1 MTRKRIVLPVVLI
14 VLLLLSFWLG
24 RISGHGSKEPKESHD
39 AEVSSTGRKPKP
51 GESASHTHEEGKA
64 DQHQDMKEDASGLK
78 LSPEEMQNIGL
89 KTFPADLRPIETVV
103 RTTGIVRPHPDKEAQ
118 VSSRV
123 SGKVVGLFA
132 NIGDAVQKGQRLA
145 EVQSAEIQ
153 KLQVDLMQAENKLLL
168 AKAELERMQML
179 FESKIAAKKDLIAA
193 QNQHQTVLNEIDG
206 LSHQLIL
213 LGLPES
219 AVKKAQVEKNV
230 STFPIVAPLNGVVA
244 ERSIVLGEAV
254 EPSKVIFKILDP
266 SIVSVEGNAFE
277 EALPKLKIGQT
288 VRIRLASYSGDV
300 FNGKILR
307 FSPTLDPQKRTVQL
321 WAEVANPAGK
331 LKPNLFAEMD
341 VVVGGGGEV
350 LAIPL
355 EALITTEGETFVF
368 VEEKGSFRRADVI
381 LGGKDDRYVEVKKGL
396 LSGDRVVTDGKQ
408 QVYTKSLMARQGGT
422 ALGGHSH

>member
-1 MTRKRIVLPVVLI
+1 MRNKRVILPVVVI
-14 VLLLLSFWLG
+14 GLLLLAFWLG
-24 RISGHGSKEPKESHD
+24 RISSHGYKDDKESNHQ
-39 AEVSSTGRKPKP
+39 EVSNTGAKPKP
-51 GESASHTHEEGKA
+51 DESASHGHEEGKA
-64 DQHQDMKEDASGLK
+64 DQHEDGKEQAAGLK

-89 KTFPADLRPIETVV
+89 KTVAADLRPIETVV
-103 RTTGIVRPHPDKEAQ
+103 RATGIVKPHPDREAQ

-132 NIGDAVQKGQRLA
+132 NTGDAVRKGQRLA

-153 KLQVDLMQAENKLLL
+153 KIQVDLIQAENKLVL
-168 AKAELERMQML
+168 AKAELERMQTL
-179 FESKIAAKKDLIAA
+179 FESKIAAKKELIAA

-219 AVKKAQVEKNV
+219 AVKKAQVEKSV
-230 STFPIVAPLNGVVA
+230 ATFPIISPLNGVVA

-266 SIVSVEGNAFE
+266 SIVSVEGNVFE
-277 EALPKLKIGQT
+277 EAMSKLKIGQT
-288 VRIRLASYSGDV
+288 VRIRLGSYSGDV
-300 FNGKILR
+300 FTGKILR

-368 VEEKGSFRRADVI
+368 VQEKGSFRRADVI
-381 LGGKDDRYVEVKKGL
+381 LGGKDDRYVEVKRGL
-396 LSGDRVVTDGKQ
+396 LPGDRVVTDGKQ
-408 QVYTKSLMARQGGT
+408 QVYTKSLMARQGGA
-422 ALGGHSH
+422 ALGGHAH

>member
-1 MTRKRIVLPVVLI
+1 MTRKKIILPIVLI
-14 VLLLLSFWLG
+14 VLLSFAFWLG
-24 RISGHGSKEPKESHD
+24 RISSHGHKDEESNHQ
-39 AEVSSTGRKPKP
+39 EVSKTAAKPKP
-51 GESASHTHEEGKA
+51 DESAPHSHEEGDADKHADEKEKA
-64 DQHQDMKEDASGLK
+64 QGVK
-78 LSPEEMQNIGL
+78 LSPEEMRNIGL
-89 KTFPADLRPIETVV
+89 KTVAADLRPIETVV
-103 RTTGIVRPHPDKEAQ
+103 RATGIVKPHPDREAQ

-132 NIGDAVQKGQRLA
+132 NTGDAVRKGQRLA

-153 KLQVDLMQAENKLLL
+153 KMQVDLIQAENKLVL

-206 LSHQLIL
+206 LSHQLVL

-230 STFPIVAPLNGVVA
+230 STFPIISPLNGVVA
-244 ERSIVLGEAV
+244 ERNIVLGEAV

-266 SIVSVEGNAFE
+266 SIVSVEGNVFE
-277 EALPKLKIGQT
+277 EAMPKLKIGQT
-288 VRIRLASYSGDV
+288 VRIRPGSYSGDV
-300 FNGKILR
+300 FGGKILR
-307 FSPTLDPQKRTVQL
+307 FSPTLDPQKRTIQL
-321 WAEVANPAGK
+321 WAEVPNPAGK

-355 EALITTEGETFVF
+355 EAIITTEGETFVF

-381 LGGKDDRYVEVKKGL
+381 LGGKDDRYAEVKKGL
-396 LSGDRVVTDGKQ
+396 LPGDRVVTDGKQ
-408 QVYTKSLMARQGGT
+408 QVYTKSLMARQGGA

>member
-1 MTRKRIVLPVVLI
+1 MRNKSVILPVVII
-14 VLLLLSFWLG
+14 VLLLLAFWLG
-24 RISGHGSKEPKESHD
+24 RRSSHGHKDEESNHQ
-39 AEVSSTGRKPKP
+39 EVSKTGAKPKP
-51 GESASHTHEEGKA
+51 NESAPHDEGKP
-64 DQHQDMKEDASGLK
+64 DRQQDMKEDASGLK

-89 KTFPADLRPIETVV
+89 KTVPAEFRPIETVI
-103 RTTGIVRPHPDKEAQ
+103 RTTGMVKPHPDKEAQ

-123 SGKVVGLFA
+123 SGKIVGLFA
-132 NIGDAVQKGQRLA
+132 NVGDAVQKGQRLA
-145 EVQSAEIQ
+145 AVQSAEIQ

-179 FESKIAAKKDLIAA
+179 FDSKIAAKKDLIAA

-206 LSHQLIL
+206 LSQQLIL

-230 STFPIVAPLNGVVA
+230 STFPIISPLNGIVA

-254 EPSKVIFKILDP
+254 EPSKVIFKVLDP

-307 FSPTLDPQKRTVQL
+307 FSPTLDAQKRTVQL
-321 WAEVANPAGK
+321 WAEVPNPARK
-331 LKPNLFAEMD
+331 LTPNLFAEMD
-341 VVVGGGGEV
+341 VVVGGGAEV

-355 EALITTEGETFVF
+355 VALVTTEGETFVF

-396 LSGDRVVTDGKQ
+396 LPGDRVVTDGKQ
-408 QVYTKSLMARQGGT
+408 QVYTKSLMARQGGA
-422 ALGGHSH
+422 ALGGHGH

>member
-1 MTRKRIVLPVVLI
+1 MTRKRLVLPVVAI
-14 VLLLLSFWLG
+14 VLLLLAFWLG
-24 RISGHGSKEPKESHD
+24 RISSHGHGDDKESRYQEVSKPGAEPKPDESVPH
-39 AEVSSTGRKPKP
+39 G
-51 GESASHTHEEGKA
+51 HEEGKA
-64 DQHQDMKEDASGLK
+64 DQHEGGKEESSGLK

-89 KTFPADLRPIETVV
+89 KTVAADLRPIETVI
-103 RTTGIVRPHPDKEAQ
+103 RTTGIVKPHPDREAQ

-123 SGKVVGLFA
+123 SGKIVGLTA
-132 NIGDAVQKGQRLA
+132 RVGDAVRKGQWLA

-153 KLQVDLMQAENKLLL
+153 KLQVDLMQAENKLIL
-168 AKAELERMQML
+168 AKADLERMQML

-193 QNQHQTVLNEIDG
+193 QNQHQTVLNEIGG
-206 LSHQLIL
+206 LRQQLIF

-219 AVKKAQVEKNV
+219 AVRQAQVEKSV
-230 STFPIVAPLNGVVA
+230 STLPIVAPLNGVVA
-244 ERSIVLGEAV
+244 ERSIMLGETV
-254 EPSKVIFKILDP
+254 EPSKVIFKILDL

-300 FNGKILR
+300 FTGKILR

-321 WAEVANPAGK
+321 WAEVVNPAGK

-341 VVVGGGGEV
+341 VVVGGSGEV

-355 EALITTEGETFVF
+355 AALIKTEGETFVF

-396 LSGDRVVTDGKQ
+396 LPGERVVTDGKQ
-408 QVYTKSLMARQGGT
+408 QIYTKSLMARQGG
-422 ALGGHSH
+422 AVLGGHTH